1 MSSYT
6 HPSIPSDY
14 NVKDAFSS
22 TNAPNYTPTSPDYSR
37 DFFPPED
44 ISPPKDTKTPV
55 ESPILVSPS
64 LSVGSSSPVRIT
76 MIPLP
81 SDFLKPLYLETLS
94 LILDHSLHYLSL
106 EAQAA
111 TMANTNRNC
120 VEEDKVTFATGT
132 LTDDALSGGIAY
144 AIPSRKEQQKDH
156 LDRIEKGLLTNKY
169 CLETVVKKME
179 TNFYGLGS
187 KRK

>member
-14 NVKDAFSS
+14 DVKDAFSS

-44 ISPPKDTKTPV
+44 ISPPKDTETPV

-64 LSVGSSSPVRIT
+64 LSVGSSSP
-76 MIPLP
+76 
-81 SDFLKPLYLETLS
+81 
-94 LILDHSLHYLSL
+94 
-106 EAQAA
+106 
-111 TMANTNRNC
+111 C

-132 LTDDALSGGIAY
+132 LTDDVLSGGIAY